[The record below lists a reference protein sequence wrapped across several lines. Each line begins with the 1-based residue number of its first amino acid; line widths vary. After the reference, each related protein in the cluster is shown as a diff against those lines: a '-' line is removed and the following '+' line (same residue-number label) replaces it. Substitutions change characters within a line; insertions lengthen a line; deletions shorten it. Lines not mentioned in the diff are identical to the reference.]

1 MSVHDSFEKEFDEQL
16 KSFSKVNIM
25 VVGGTGVGKSSLI
38 NKVFGRELAETGS
51 GEPITKGIV
60 SYTYEGFPAVI
71 YDTEGYEI
79 INGSFDN
86 SNFNKNILSEIKRL
100 KEEKLKDQ
108 IHLFW
113 YCISAT
119 GHRITNYD
127 LNNIKELNSL
137 GVDLAV
143 VITQCD
149 NEPIDDNGNGLTSAA
164 FKEQLLKEGV
174 VSSRVFETIS
184 IGDDTL
190 QLGELLTWSSERLT
204 DDDLKSAFIGAQKLN
219 IELKNKSADTAITI
233 AVASASAAAGANPFP
248 LSDSLMLMPIQMGLA
263 LRIANIYGF
272 TSLGESATALLKTQV
287 ISLLGKQLATSLTKF
302 IPVFGQIVNGAVAG
316 GLTLALGYG
325 LKTAYKNAYVDYLE
339 TGKEPEWAKLFS
351 KLDIVSLYNQ
361 YKIK

>member
-1 MSVHDSFEKEFDEQL
+1 MSVHDSFEKEFDKQL

-38 NKVFGRELAETGS
+38 NKVFGKELAKTGS
-51 GEPITKGIV
+51 GEPITKGII

-79 INGSFDN
+79 INGSVDN
-86 SNFNKNILSEIKRL
+86 SNFNNNVLREIKRL
-100 KEEKLKDQ
+100 KEKELKDQ

-149 NEPIDDNGNGLTSAA
+149 NEPIDDSGNGLTSAA
-164 FKEQLLKEGV
+164 FKNQLLKE
-174 VSSRVFETIS
+174 SIDSRVFETVS
-184 IGDDTL
+184 LGDDTL
-190 QLGELLTWSSERLT
+190 QLSDLLTWSSERLT
-204 DDDLKSAFIGAQKLN
+204 DDDLRSAFIGAQKLN
-219 IELKNKSADTAITI
+219 IDLKNKSADIAIGL

-248 LSDSLMLMPIQMGLA
+248 LSDSLMLMPIQMTLA

-302 IPVFGQIVNGAVAG
+302 IPIFGQIVNGAVAG
-316 GLTLALGYG
+316 SLTLALGYG

-339 TGKEPEWAKLFS
+339 TGKEPEWVKLFS

-361 YKIK
+361 YKTK